1 MARDRLPGVS
11 FARSQSGGSGSGG
24 PSARFPAGQPRRRRG
39 PPRPASVPGLPRP
52 HPREIATAAAPGPSG
67 PAAAAAGWPHPR
79 AWGVRGLGL
88 SLPGGCHQVPSLGA
102 DLHGGR
108 LHPPQLALQRRRG
121 HGPIACAVLPA
132 TLHRIGV
139 DKHGDGGHAAAPGQL
154 QVATAPRRVKAQGVH
169 YCVRPRRSQAATMWS
184 SRAKRRPMHSSRARR
199 YPPARAAGPTRPPH
213 PGGNAP
219 PPRPT
224 SRTRTPRP
232 ARPAQDRAAPQPFPV
247 PPDPPLQ
254 LGRSSYDAE
263 RALDLLEGDPHLGD
277 GGVRAVSRRRCPAL

>member
-108 LHPPQLALQRRRG
+108 LHPPQLALQRRPARADRVRG
-121 HGPIACAVLPA
+121 SAGDTPPDRCRQARRRRACCCSWPA
-132 TLHRIGV
+132 PGSY
-139 DKHGDGGHAAAPGQL
+139 GAAPGQ
-154 QVATAPRRVKAQGVH
+154 
-169 YCVRPRRSQAATMWS
+169 
-184 SRAKRRPMHSSRARR
+184 
-199 YPPARAAGPTRPPH
+199 GPGCPLLR
-213 PGGNAP
+213 
-219 PPRPT
+219 
-224 SRTRTPRP
+224 
-232 ARPAQDRAAPQPFPV
+232 QAAPQPGRHYVVKQGKASADAFKSCS
-247 PPDPPLQ
+247 PLPTSA
-254 LGRSSYDAE
+254 RSRSDE
-263 RALDLLEGDPHLGD
+263 TTS
-277 GGVRAVSRRRCPAL
+277 SRR